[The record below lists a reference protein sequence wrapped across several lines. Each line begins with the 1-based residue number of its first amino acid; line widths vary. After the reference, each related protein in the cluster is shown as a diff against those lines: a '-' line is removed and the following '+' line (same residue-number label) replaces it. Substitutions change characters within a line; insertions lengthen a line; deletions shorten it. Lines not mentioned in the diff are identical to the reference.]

1 MKQRVQTVPPRV
13 FASANQRRQSL
24 KIVGSSPV
32 GLRDMYHWLVSI
44 SWPVFF
50 GLIVLGFLAI
60 NGAFGTAFYLVG
72 GVTNAH
78 TFLDAFFFS
87 IHTFGTIGYGSMY
100 PGTYQSETV
109 MAVEAVTSLA
119 VNALVTGLAFAK
131 FARPTARLL
140 WSNVAVVSDRDGVP
154 TLMVRVANERINHIV
169 DATVKMAVLRAE
181 KTLEGESVRK
191 VVDMALVRASSPSFL
206 LTWSV
211 LHQITKDSPLYGYTP
226 KQLTEMSAEIVLIM
240 TGLDET
246 LSQVIHAR
254 HSFIVSELRYEARY
268 ADVLGGLADDG
279 RRVLD
284 FGQFH
289 STLPAKLSWE
299 KIGVVGADGSTGS
312 P

>member
-1 MKQRVQTVPPRV
+1 MRAAVKQRAPAVPPRV
-13 FASANQRRQSL
+13 FASASQRRQSL

-32 GLRDMYHWLVSI
+32 GFRDMYHWLLSI
-44 SWPVFF
+44 SWSVFF
-50 GLIVLGFLAI
+50 ALIVVGFLLI
-60 NGAFGTAFYLVG
+60 NAVFGTAFYLVG
-72 GVTNAH
+72 GVINAH

-100 PGTYQSETV
+100 PGTYQSESV

-181 KTLEGESVRK
+181 KTLEGEPVRK
-191 VVDMALVRASSPSFL
+191 VIDMALVRATSPSFL

-226 KQLTEMSAEIVLIM
+226 KQLTEMSAEIVLTM

-254 HSFIVSELRYEARY
+254 HSYIVSELRYETRY
-268 ADVLGGLADDG
+268 ADVLGATADDG
-279 RRVLD
+279 RRILD
-284 FGQFH
+284 YSQFH
-289 STLPAKLSWE
+289 STVPARLSWE
-299 KIGVVGADGSTGS
+299 KMGVSAA
-312 P
+312 PA